1 MSVNE
6 ACFEKERA
14 RYQRW
19 EFSLEVKGM
28 NDMDQILQKR
38 TTHQELNSTTAAK

>member
-6 ACFEKERA
+6 ACFDKERA

-19 EFSLEVKGM
+19 EFSLKVKGM
-28 NDMDQILQKR
+28 NEYGPNF
-38 TTHQELNSTTAAK
+38 TETHQELNSTTAAK